1 MENKQCL
8 KPPTRYSIETCPTW
22 SCFHLPS
29 SPRKPGLARLQELQL
44 PCAERAHVFRKAGP
58 TRGKNVF
65 FSQILQI
72 PNEFAAQKCWCWRV
86 WHSACFANGNLK
98 PQTTI
103 ICGLNWPFGLG
114 RSLQIVPI
122 DHIDLMVFTPSR
134 TIYWTAYL
142 KAVSFKCVHH
152 LAHMIYDPFRL
163 IAKIARW
170 F

>member
-1 MENKQCL
+1 VEK
-8 KPPTRYSIETCPTW
+8 T
-22 SCFHLPS
+22 F
-29 SPRKPGLARLQELQL
+29 
-44 PCAERAHVFRKAGP
+44 
-58 TRGKNVF
+58 F

-122 DHIDLMVFTPSR
+122 DPIDLMVFTPSR

-163 IAKIARW
+163 IAKFARW